1 MHRNLKPENILVDS
15 GGHIKLINFDIA
27 LKEGAARI
35 TFTNLSHLVGASPY
49 ISPEELTGKRDDAR
63 SDIYSLGVI
72 LYEMLTGST
81 PFPGVD
87 PSDRL
92 QQHPIPPRELNP
104 AISPQLQEVIYRAL
118 EREHKNRYANAH
130 DFARDL
136 EHLDQVGVADRSELK
151 DWHKQRKSGSRK
163 VLVYSAIA
171 LIPIAI
177 FGLLFY
183 FARH

>member
-1 MHRNLKPENILVDS
+1 MSEV
-15 GGHIKLINFDIA
+15 
-27 LKEGAARI
+27 
-35 TFTNLSHLVGASPY
+35 SPY
-49 ISPEELTGKRDDAR
+49 ISPEELTGKRGDAR

-72 LYEMLTGST
+72 LYEML
-81 PFPGVD
+81 
-87 PSDRL
+87 DRNHAIPRARSIRAAATASL
-92 QQHPIPPRELNP
+92 PPRELNP

-151 DWHKQRKSGSRK
+151 DWDKQRKSGLRR
-163 VLVYSAIA
+163 VLLYSAIA

-183 FARH
+183 IARH